1 MTKKVRT
8 AINTRTQVP
17 VSPEAATRPFVERV
31 PKDVPI
37 VGETMQNGG
46 RVVAVEPRATY
57 EDTHKDGSLTTTS
70 EKAEYHKVVY
80 DQAAQLLGSQNPDA
94 VLIQQGVYPGNIK
107 EGTPIIYTDKL
118 TPQYVSALFQIQT
131 HHGTPLIAPE
141 NRESVARFAQALNDG
156 HLVTVT
162 HSVNV
167 GKSTGKDRAYTARI
181 AQVGLPMA
189 FSMTSGKKGS
199 GPKMEFFNL
208 SLANDMINLNRT
220 YSPAIDTA
228 LRELKI
234 NSLDD
239 VIPYAKAYID
249 NLSSTGSVPS
259 TRALAAVAPE
269 GASVKNLE
277 FMRDMLHM
285 SSSIQPRAK
294 RGEVRINEPYM
305 DPAKFRNVPK
315 PELEAVTP
323 KGEKFRTTLSREQVG
338 VQSIRLDGI
347 SDVQL
352 YQPNGQPVQ
361 IKVDKPELVNKIR
374 ANFSPATSKREAL
387 PGGETITDTVTGER
401 MFISPKGKVKL
412 FGADGKLAGVFEDED
427 AAVLKSNQDKL
438 RANKTARSSGAVGSK
453 AITVAYVSNTLA
465 PGENIL
471 NFGAGV
477 PDKQTGKYLHSETLR
492 AAGGNVKEYD
502 FGRNEVGQLGEK
514 FDTVFASNVLNVQA
528 DRAMLDSTLSQIWN
542 SVGADGRAVFNY
554 PASPRYLDMR
564 PSEVAAAIKD
574 VTGITPQRVGGT
586 SSTPLWEVN
595 KKQQIR
601 FSPARTAAE
610 RRAAEIT
617 AEERKYGM
625 SSREVPVSMILNE
638 GEEISRAMN
647 EIIREGTPTFVGKVQ
662 DTELAGRLATSQ
674 AVLDVAAKED
684 ALGRKVNAVARK
696 RREIQRR
703 QAEIEAAVA
712 KREAEGTIGPVPVG
726 LRPLPETRTVKAFE
740 DLRGGSPT
748 KLQPELKM
756 TPDQLRQAF
765 RNLDV
770 EEFPTPQEAP
780 PAVTD
785 LISQK
790 TPRSEITHRTVLGKI
805 QNDAAKAARVGDMK
819 IDQMLKAM
827 GEKREAMFDA
837 ELARVRNKF
846 DTMELQGKA
855 EQARQAGID
864 PEIVRLRNEH
874 FANVQQQI
882 AQAAEPAPLNSGT
895 TEPPAQTLLPNMA
908 TAADDP
914 RIPRDVVIQAVRGK
928 FKIWSI
934 GRQSV
939 QAVTDTYQ
947 EALKK
952 AQAIQLK
959 RRKKPNAA

>member
-1 MTKKVRT
+1 
-8 AINTRTQVP
+8 
-17 VSPEAATRPFVERV
+17 
-31 PKDVPI
+31 
-37 VGETMQNGG
+37 
-46 RVVAVEPRATY
+46 
-57 EDTHKDGSLTTTS
+57 
-70 EKAEYHKVVY
+70 
-80 DQAAQLLGSQNPDA
+80 
-94 VLIQQGVYPGNIK
+94 
-107 EGTPIIYTDKL
+107 
-118 TPQYVSALFQIQT
+118 
-131 HHGTPLIAPE
+131 
-141 NRESVARFAQALNDG
+141 
-156 HLVTVT
+156 
-162 HSVNV
+162 
-167 GKSTGKDRAYTARI
+167 
-181 AQVGLPMA
+181 
-189 FSMTSGKKGS
+189 
-199 GPKMEFFNL
+199 
-208 SLANDMINLNRT
+208 
-220 YSPAIDTA
+220 
-228 LRELKI
+228 
-234 NSLDD
+234 
-239 VIPYAKAYID
+239 
-249 NLSSTGSVPS
+249 
-259 TRALAAVAPE
+259 
-269 GASVKNLE
+269 
-277 FMRDMLHM
+277 
-285 SSSIQPRAK
+285 
-294 RGEVRINEPYM
+294 M

-323 KGEKFRTTLSREQVG
+323 QGERFRTTLSREQVG

-361 IKVDKPELVNKIR
+361 VNVNKPQLVNKIR

-387 PGGETITDTVTGER
+387 PGGETVTDTATGER

-412 FGADGKLAGVFEDED
+412 FGADGKLAGIFEDED

-465 PGENIL
+465 PGEKIL

-502 FGRNEVGQLGEK
+502 FGRNEVGQLGNK

-554 PASPRYLDMR
+554 PASPRYLDMS

-574 VTGITPQRVGGT
+574 VTGVTPQRVGGT
-586 SSTPLWEVN
+586 SSTPLWEAS

-610 RRAAEIT
+610 RRAAEMA

-647 EIIREGTPTFVGKVQ
+647 EIIREGTPTFTSKVQ
-662 DTELAGRLATSQ
+662 DPELAGRIAASQ
-674 AVLDVAAKED
+674 AVLEGAARED
-684 ALGRKVNAVARK
+684 ALGKKVNAVARK
-696 RREIQRR
+696 RKQIQRR

-726 LRPLPETRTVKAFE
+726 LRPLPAVRTLKE
-740 DLRGGSPT
+740 LGDIPGGGPT
-748 KLQPELKM
+748 KLPSELKV
-756 TPDQLRQAF
+756 TPDQLRQVF

-790 TPRSEITHRTVLGKI
+790 TPRSEITHRTILGNI
-805 QNDAAKAARVGDMK
+805 QADAAKAARVGDMK
-819 IDQMLKAM
+819 IDRMLAAM
-827 GEKREAMFDA
+827 SEKREALFDA
-837 ELARVRNKF
+837 ELVRIENKF
-846 DTMELQGKA
+846 KTMELQGKA
-855 EQARQAGID
+855 EEARQAGID

-882 AQAAEPAPLNSGT
+882 AQVAEPAPLNSGT
-895 TEPPAQTLLPNMA
+895 PEPPAQTLLPNMA

-914 RIPRDVVIQAVRGK
+914 RIPQDIVIQGSRGK

-959 RRKKPNAA
+959 RRNKQNAK